1 MKVYKKKVKK
11 VKKIFKNF
19 IMKKED
25 LFKRCP
31 YCDCNLLSV
40 IKPTING
47 NIKGIPKRKKLYY
60 CPDCKEVFTENDEAE
75 KDELIENSSFE

>member
-1 MKVYKKKVKK
+1 
-11 VKKIFKNF
+11 
-19 IMKKED
+19 MKKED